1 MKPLITLTIC
11 CALLCGCP
19 TTYTPEQIAERQAAI
34 QTISDAFAISDGVV
48 DWETK
53 LATLDETKVLNAE
66 VIKMRRALALR
77 RDKLLLEEAYM
88 RGLDTLP
95 DDYVLVGME
104 LRSYTTLEIIS
115 QSVTPEQ
122 QIDVA
127 RVMGYLNLFATDME
141 KHVKYST
148 RIPDEIT
155 SVLSGSLPQVGG
167 E

>member
-1 MKPLITLTIC
+1 MKTLT
-11 CALLCGCP
+11 LLLAASILLSGCP
-19 TTYTPEQIAERQAAI
+19 TTYTPEQIAARQAAI
-34 QTISDAFAISDGVV
+34 QTLSDAFAISEGVT

-77 RDKLLLEEAYM
+77 RDKLILEEAYM
-88 RGLDTLP
+88 RGLDPLP
-95 DDYVLVGME
+95 DDYVLVTME
-104 LRSYTTLEIIS
+104 LRGYTTLEIIS

-127 RVMGYLNLFATDME
+127 RAMGYLNLFATDME
-141 KHVKYST
+141 KHVKYDS
-148 RIPDEIT
+148 RMPVEIT
-155 SVLSGSLPQVGG
+155 SVLSGSLPEVGG